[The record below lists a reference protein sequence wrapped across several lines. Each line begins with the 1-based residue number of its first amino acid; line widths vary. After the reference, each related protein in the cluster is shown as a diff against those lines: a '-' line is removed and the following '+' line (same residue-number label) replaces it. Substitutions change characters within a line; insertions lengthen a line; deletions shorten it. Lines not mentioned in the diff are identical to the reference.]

1 MEIITG
7 YAAQAHVTAAQDAAI
22 NRGLLN
28 VETVVLDDPTLEEFD
43 AQIQTNN
50 VVRIRSGIGVLQG
63 RAFWT
68 APNTYDEV
76 NFANGTQGESR
87 IDLVTARYEKNAET
101 AVETITWN
109 VIQGTPT
116 EGSPTVPAYTE
127 GTIDNGDTVA
137 DMPMFQV
144 LINGITLES
153 VTPVF
158 DVGPVS
164 NETRQMFAAA
174 GYPIT
179 ED

>member
-7 YAAQAHVTAAQDAAI
+7 YAAQAHVTAAQDASI

-28 VETVVLDDPTLEEFD
+28 VDTAVIDDPTLEEFE

-50 VVRIRSGIGVLQG
+50 IIRIRSGIGMLQG
-63 RAFWT
+63 RAFWV

-76 NFANGTQGESR
+76 NLANGTQGESR

-101 AVETITWN
+101 AVETIVWN

-127 GTIDNGDTVA
+127 GTIDAGDTVA

-158 DVGPVS
+158 DLAPVS
-164 NETRQMFAAA
+164 RETRQMFATA

-179 ED
+179 E